1 MPVSPDRPYHHGSL
15 KAALLVQAMDDI
27 EVLGLEGL
35 SLRGL
40 AERAGVSKTA
50 PYRHFADR
58 RDLLVSL
65 AAEGFGL
72 LADALELV
80 PLPADAEPTAA
91 LRALFRAYVD
101 FARARPALY
110 KLMISRLGYELHSEE
125 CRRNSERALAC
136 LVRAVGDAQA
146 EGMAQRAGGRRPRSL
161 PLGERSWLGQPPH
174 RRPPAPGSGRAGQG
188 LARAG
193 PLAPGLR
200 GCRNALSTR
209 DGPTGAAACPAPRP
223 ESRLA
228 PCEESPDSTRWK
240 SCSALRALR
249 ASKGT
254 CWSRARAPESRAFWS
269 WPPSSACRCRA
280 GPGTAR
286 SPGPEQPRPRPRAR
300 R

>member
-146 EGMAQRAGGRRPRSL
+146 RGWRRGQEGGALALSL
-161 PLGERSWLGQPPH
+161 WASVHGWASLLIDDLLP
-174 RRPPAPGSGRAGQG
+174 QG
-188 LARAG
+188 LAEQD
-193 PLAPGLR
+193 
-200 GCRNALSTR
+200 R
-209 DGPTGAAACPAPRP
+209 DWL
-223 ESRLA
+223 EL
-228 PCEESPDSTRWK
+228 
-240 SCSALRALR
+240 
-249 ASKGT
+249 
-254 CWSRARAPESRAFWS
+254 
-269 WPPSSACRCRA
+269 
-280 GPGTAR
+280 AR
-286 SPGPEQPRPRPRAR
+286 SLLD
-300 R
+300 

>member
-125 CRRNSERALAC
+125 CRRNSERASGLPRPRGRRC
-136 LVRAVGDAQA
+136 PG

-209 DGPTGAAACPAPRP
+209 
-223 ESRLA
+223 
-228 PCEESPDSTRWK
+228 
-240 SCSALRALR
+240 
-249 ASKGT
+249 
-254 CWSRARAPESRAFWS
+254 
-269 WPPSSACRCRA
+269 
-280 GPGTAR
+280 TAR
-286 SPGPEQPRPRPRAR
+286 QEPPLAQRRGRSLDSPHAKNHRIPRGGRAAPLFAR
-300 R
+300 